1 MRSLFITAATAA
13 LALTS
18 TVVSADVGVLDRY
31 QCHNHQ
37 QTGQYHCHGPA
48 DLAKLGGF
56 VAGVDGRV
64 QAWSVDGG
72 ETYLFAGIAANAEYN
87 YRWVA
92 VTGSYFIMPMV
103 TGVDADDVTF
113 DDSVMQQGWEI
124 GAKVGP
130 GVGRKG
136 SKVYLTAGW
145 SNSDLTDKGNSAN
158 DATLSG
164 YYAGVGFGA
173 NTATLAV
180 DAVATYRDP
189 ASVTDFLEGQGT
201 TGDVLVFDTRVSVGW
216 RF

>member
-1 MRSLFITAATAA
+1 MRSLFISAATAT
-13 LALTS
+13 LALTG
-18 TVVSADVGVLDRY
+18 TLASADVGVLDRY

-56 VAGVDGRV
+56 VAGADTRV
-64 QAWSVDGG
+64 QAWSVASGD
-72 ETYLFAGIAANAEYN
+72 TYLFAGIAANAEYN
-87 YRWVA
+87 YRWAA
-92 VTGSYFIMPMV
+92 VTGSYFVMPMV
-103 TGVDADDVTF
+103 TGVDSDDVTF

-136 SKVYLTAGW
+136 SKFYVTAGW
-145 SNSDLTDKGNSAN
+145 SNAQLTDSGNPDN
-158 DATLSG
+158 DTTLSG

-173 NTATLAV
+173 NTTTLAV

-189 ASVTDFLEGQGT
+189 SSVMTFLEGQGT
-201 TGDVLVFDTRVSVGW
+201 SDDVLVFDTRVSVGW